1 MKLEGKTAIIT
12 GTNPSTDP
20 AGGVSGF
27 GKHLTQALLQRD
39 TFVVIADINDQLG
52 QELEQE
58 FNRSYP
64 GKIAYFHCDVTK
76 KSDLQNL
83 FRFTKAK
90 FGTINIVCNNAGII
104 ENTRFESNVQDNW
117 KRVIDI
123 DLTAVILGTRLAIE
137 AFEKD
142 GGGGVILNTASIAG
156 LVPVPLQPVYAAA
169 KSGVVNFSRSLAHL
183 KAKGIRVN
191 AICPSFVKT
200 ALTEKAI
207 ETGVPIRNWVPI
219 EWVTKAFIMGIEDE
233 TLAGDCLRITSQHGI
248 DFPLN
253 SKKPTITP
261 KL

>member
-156 LVPVPLQPVYAAA
+156 LVPVPLQPVYGAA
-169 KSGVVNFSRSLAHL
+169 K
-183 KAKGIRVN
+183 
-191 AICPSFVKT
+191 
-200 ALTEKAI
+200 
-207 ETGVPIRNWVPI
+207 
-219 EWVTKAFIMGIEDE
+219 
-233 TLAGDCLRITSQHGI
+233 AG
-248 DFPLN
+248 
-253 SKKPTITP
+253 
-261 KL
+261 